1 MGIPVFKGFPA
12 QSRLV
17 RVPELFFQVVLPSI
31 DDIHELRVT
40 LYTLWFLERLEQP
53 VKYINKQDYLHD
65 KVFMQSLGSNAE
77 DHLAVGLDK
86 ATSRGT
92 LLTTK
97 ISLSDKLETIYLVNT
112 PRGRAIVSAIQ
123 SGNIS
128 LDQLANPQ
136 VQMDI
141 LRPNIFE
148 LYEQNIGVIT
158 PMLAEIL
165 KDADS
170 IYPAAWIEEAIEL
183 AVQNNSRRWRY
194 IEAILHKWKE
204 NGRDG
209 EY

>member
-1 MGIPVFKGFPA
+1 MSSPVFKGFPA

-17 RVPELFFQVVLPSI
+17 RIPESFFREILPVV
-31 DDIHELRVT
+31 DDLNELKVT
-40 LYTLWFLERLEQP
+40 LYTLWYLERLDLP
-53 VKYINKQDYLHD
+53 VKYILKSEYLRD
-65 KVFMQSLGSNAE
+65 KLFMNSLGDDAE
-77 DHLAVGLDK
+77 NQVSIGLDK
-86 ATSRGT
+86 ATARGT
-92 LLTTK
+92 LLTAEIK
-97 ISLSDKLETIYLVNT
+97 ISDKPEIIFLANT
-112 PRGRAIVSAIQ
+112 PRGRAIVNAIR

-128 LDQLANPQ
+128 WNQLTHAPEQ
-136 VQMDI
+136 LEI

-165 KDADS
+165 KDAELT
-170 IYPAAWIEEAIEL
+170 YPAAWIEEAIEL

-194 IEAILHKWKE
+194 IESILRKWKE